1 MRLDS
6 FKLPIFAQG
15 ILADHNLTTETL
27 DAAKDDD
34 EALLMFGLEWIK
46 HMLLDTE
53 VRINHDT
60 KKQSGAG
67 TWSDK
72 RYR

>member
-27 DAAKDDD
+27 DAVKEDD
-34 EALLMFGLEWIK
+34 EALVKLDLEWIK
-46 HMLLDTE
+46 HVLFD
-53 VRINHDT
+53 NS
-60 KKQSGAG
+60 K
-67 TWSDK
+67 
-72 RYR
+72 